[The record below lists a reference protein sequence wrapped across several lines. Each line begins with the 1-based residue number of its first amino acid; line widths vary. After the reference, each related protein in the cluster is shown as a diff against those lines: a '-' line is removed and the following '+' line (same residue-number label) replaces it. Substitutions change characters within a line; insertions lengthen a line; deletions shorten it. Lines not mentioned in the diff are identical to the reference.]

1 MLIKNHLQLLEKIYK
16 RKEGIADA
24 YRVDENDVDSYFF
37 YNFLDVFTQN
47 NRIIRFSKGLEYATF
62 SIKKFEYDDYITK
75 QSFDLSS
82 ELHINKYEMLFIL
95 NSVPEIMEQYRNL
108 SQSNYIPIPEP
119 VTFTSFLQSALFFH
133 YYKDYNAE
141 GVRLP
146 NIYKQKF
153 SSKFGTFSEIDL
165 RFNEMERIY
174 QSLTFLINYVNS
186 FPLTYPSLAV
196 N

>member
-1 MLIKNHLQLLEKIYK
+1 MLIKIHLQFLEKIYK

-24 YRVDENDVDSYFF
+24 YRVDEIDVDSYFF

-47 NRIIRFSKGLEYATF
+47 NRIIRLGKGFEHAAF

-82 ELHINKYEMLFIL
+82 EIHINKYEMLFIL

-119 VTFTSFLQSALFFH
+119 VTITSSLQSALFFH
-133 YYKDYNAE
+133 
-141 GVRLP
+141 
-146 NIYKQKF
+146 
-153 SSKFGTFSEIDL
+153 
-165 RFNEMERIY
+165 
-174 QSLTFLINYVNS
+174 
-186 FPLTYPSLAV
+186 
-196 N
+196 